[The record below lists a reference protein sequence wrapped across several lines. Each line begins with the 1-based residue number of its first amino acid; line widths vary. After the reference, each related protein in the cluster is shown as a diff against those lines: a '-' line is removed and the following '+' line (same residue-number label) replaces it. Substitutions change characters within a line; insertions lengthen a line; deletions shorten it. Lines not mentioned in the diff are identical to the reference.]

1 MISNRMQQIK
11 SKGFG
16 MRPERDL
23 ATEEYKPTD
32 FSKIKVGV
40 KTLEDAVLTLG
51 SLTRIDK
58 RLADKQTVLRAI
70 AENNLDFMRETSNF
84 FYRTSGIYNRLCRYL
99 AYMYRYD

>member
-23 ATEEYKPTD
+23 ETEEYKPTD

-58 RLADKQTVLRAI
+58 RYKVSVKQTFISVTDRVCFWL
-70 AENNLDFMRETSNF
+70 
-84 FYRTSGIYNRLCRYL
+84 
-99 AYMYRYD
+99 